1 MTDQEILAKAGELSQ
16 REGCRVHPLCFK
28 AQTGED
34 IVGFIREP
42 QRIVKQRALDAA
54 IQKGTTVAAGELL
67 EALIIRD
74 ESDPRIFSDDAQYDE
89 FYFGA
94 SMACFELINISR
106 NEFKKK

>member
-28 AQTGED
+28 TDGEE

-74 ESDPRIFSDDAQYDE
+74 ESDPRIFSDESQYDE

-94 SMACFELINISR
+94 SMACFELINISQ
-106 NEFKKK
+106 NAFKKK